1 MLEAVDVG
9 VTMGCGDTC
18 PIDATKTGRYPTPPA
33 NSLKQLALAA

>member
-18 PIDATKTGRYPTPPA
+18 PIDAKTGRYPTPPA